1 MLFISHLPLESA
13 YLGQLYKT
21 KIRSPVAAVLMS
33 GSRLHFFTFTF
44 VLHSAPCI
52 RSPPH
57 HCTVYPFAL
66 CTCIT
71 NMSMNSHIRIIHL
84 LTLRLTTRI
93 QFNTPFQ
100 QPHPSSFIRPLGY
113 IQHRY
118 IGISPHSSSF
128 HRFAFLAVSLFSVL
142 HLDSKIGSARCKIQ
156 IYAAA

>member
-71 NMSMNSHIRIIHL
+71 NMSMNDQFAYSHYSSTHTTTYNSHSIQHAVSTTSSQLVHTPLGLYSTSIYRYIASFFVLSSFCISRCVFI
-84 LTLRLTTRI
+84 LRLA
-93 QFNTPFQ
+93 
-100 QPHPSSFIRPLGY
+100 S
-113 IQHRY
+113 
-118 IGISPHSSSF
+118 
-128 HRFAFLAVSLFSVL
+128 
-142 HLDSKIGSARCKIQ
+142 
-156 IYAAA
+156 